1 MKKISTHRKTIE
13 KMPRQLTR
21 AEELLHIFEQELAAF
36 ANRAQTI
43 IFQAQTADIQDSD
56 DLRQALVLDLGFYL
70 SKLNNLDV
78 KIASLSKSSQEAEV
92 ACTES
97 MKLENIL
104 PNFDGANLKLV
115 NISKKVVEHPGEERE
130 YTSSILTS
138 LPAI

>member
-13 KMPRQLTR
+13 KMPRQLTQ

-78 KIASLSKSSQEAEV
+78 KIASLSKSSQEADVGMYRINKVRKYPPELRRRQPE
-92 ACTES
+92 TGQYFEES
-97 MKLENIL
+97 
-104 PNFDGANLKLV
+104 G
-115 NISKKVVEHPGEERE
+115 
-130 YTSSILTS
+130 
-138 LPAI
+138 